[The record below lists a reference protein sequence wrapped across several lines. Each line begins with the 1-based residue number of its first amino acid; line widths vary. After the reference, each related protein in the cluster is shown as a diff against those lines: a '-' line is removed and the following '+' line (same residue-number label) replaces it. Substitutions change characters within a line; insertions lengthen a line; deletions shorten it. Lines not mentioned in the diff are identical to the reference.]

1 MLTFCGSDLE
11 LVIERVLLRRSS
23 YVACVGRDISS
34 QMWLIVAV
42 DDDPAH
48 LVWMC
53 APISARA
60 LRAVLDG
67 KSTLKDALCHSVT
80 GTAELVVTDHGRV
93 APDRC
98 VLGADVPERLIS
110 RADWRLPCRPVPSES
125 PTANPDAG
133 ASHGRVLASV

>member
-1 MLTFCGSDLE
+1 MLVTSNATGEPSKEVRPGPIREQAPGEESSMLTFCGSDLE

-34 QMWLIVAV
+34 QMVLLVAV

-80 GTAELVVTDHGRV
+80 GTAELIMTDHGRV

-98 VLGADVPERLIS
+98 VLGSDVPE
-110 RADWRLPCRPVPSES
+110 
-125 PTANPDAG
+125 
-133 ASHGRVLASV
+133 